1 MGAYMALKIDDEV
14 CFLYYSELHTGNIK
28 EISLNDNLFGI
39 EVESGE
45 VLYCNRKYVVPIESK
60 FCIVNQD
67 PTFSYKPQLRFDFTT
82 YPSRNRTW
90 DNWTN
95 PESWIKEFFDPYELK
110 NKATVYGL
118 EI

>member
-14 CFLYYSELHTGNIK
+14 CFLHYSELRTGHIK
-28 EISLNDNLFGI
+28 QISENNLITI
-39 EVESGE
+39 EVDYDE
-45 VLYCNRKYVVPIESK
+45 VLYCKRKYVVPIESK
-60 FCIVNQD
+60 FCIVNKE

-90 DNWTN
+90 ESWTN
-95 PESWIKEFFDPYELK
+95 PDSWIREFFDPYELR